1 MALILHLYAQQTIHT
16 ASICLHT
23 ENGCLCLTQKQY
35 LEVHSDI
42 ASLINYTVTIFTSH
56 AFLVNPRILFSNSQF
71 IATHTCL
78 YIASSLISYWTACNQ
93 TRISI
98 SPAYTLDLP
107 VK

>member
-1 MALILHLYAQQTIHT
+1 MVLILHLYAQQTIHT

-71 IATHTCL
+71 IATYTCL
-78 YIASSLISYWTACNQ
+78 YIAHLFLIGLHATKLESAFLL
-93 TRISI
+93 RI
-98 SPAYTLDLP
+98 P
-107 VK
+107 